1 MMIDLKVRSNQ
12 KELLDEW
19 KGDSHELA
27 RVLKDINRVN
37 CMLGGNTI
45 TVNAVIRLIQEH
57 PKESYTIIDMGCAEG
72 NMLRELAMTA
82 RKQHIN
88 LNLIGI
94 DLNRDA
100 LIIAKKASID
110 FPEIVYHEKD
120 ILNADFSDF
129 SCDIV
134 ITTLT
139 MHHFKNPEILNFAQ
153 QFTRLASIGVVI
165 NDLQRSVLAYY
176 LFKGFSLIF
185 IKTKVAKL
193 DGLTSIRRGFLKSE
207 LLALAKSLT
216 NVDHKIDWKWAFRY
230 VWIMRKQ
237 QQKNSY
243 E

>member
-1 MMIDLKVRSNQ
+1 MIDLKVRSDQ
-12 KELLDEW
+12 KEILDDW
-19 KGDSHELA
+19 QGDTHELECI
-27 RVLKDINRVN
+27 LKDINRVN
-37 CMLGGNTI
+37 RILGGNSI
-45 TVNAVIRLIQEH
+45 TVNAVISLIQEH
-57 PKESYTIIDMGCAEG
+57 PKESYTILDMGCAEG
-72 NMLRELAMTA
+72 NMLRELAIAA

-100 LIIAKKASID
+100 LKIAKKASID
-110 FPEIVYHEKD
+110 FPEIVYYEKD
-120 ILNADFSDF
+120 ILSADFSDF
-129 SCDIV
+129 GCDIV

-165 NDLQRSVLAYY
+165 NDLHRSALAYY

-185 IKTKVAKL
+185 IKTKIAKI
-193 DGLTSIRRGFLKSE
+193 DGLTSIKRGFLKSE
-207 LLALAKSLT
+207 LLALTKSLT
-216 NVDHKIDWKWAFRY
+216 SVYHEIDWKWAFRY
-230 VWIMRKQ
+230 VWVMRKQ

>member
-1 MMIDLKVRSNQ
+1 MIDLKVRSDQ
-12 KELLDEW
+12 KEILDDW
-19 KGDSHELA
+19 QGDTHELEC
-27 RVLKDINRVN
+27 VLKDINRVN
-37 CMLGGNTI
+37 RILGGNSI
-45 TVNAVIRLIQEH
+45 TVNAVITLIQEH
-57 PKESYTIIDMGCAEG
+57 PKESYTILDMGCAEG
-72 NMLRELAMTA
+72 NMLRELAIAA

-100 LIIAKKASID
+100 LKIAKKASID
-110 FPEIVYHEKD
+110 FPEIVYYEKD
-120 ILNADFSDF
+120 ILSANFSDF

-165 NDLQRSVLAYY
+165 NDLHRSALAYY

-185 IKTKVAKL
+185 IKTKIAKI
-193 DGLTSIRRGFLKSE
+193 DGLTSIKRGFLKSE
-207 LLALAKSLT
+207 LLALTKSLT
-216 NVDHKIDWKWAFRY
+216 SVYHEIDWKWAFRY

>member
-1 MMIDLKVRSNQ
+1 MIDLKVRSDQ
-12 KELLDEW
+12 KEILDEW
-19 KGDSHELA
+19 QGGILELEC
-27 RVLKDINRVN
+27 VLKDINKVN
-37 CMLGGNTI
+37 RILGGNSITI
-45 TVNAVIRLIQEH
+45 KAVIGLIQEH
-57 PKESYTIIDMGCAEG
+57 PKESYTILDMGCAEG
-72 NMLRELAMTA
+72 YMLRSLAIAA
-82 RKQHIN
+82 RKKHIN

-100 LIIAKKASID
+100 LIIAEKASID

-120 ILNADFSDF
+120 ILSTDFSDF

-139 MHHFKNPEILNFAQ
+139 MHHFKYPEILNFTQ

-165 NDLQRSVLAYY
+165 NDLHRSALAYY

-185 IKTKVAKL
+185 IKTKVAKI

-207 LLALAKSLT
+207 LLSLAKSMT
-216 NVDHKIDWKWAFRY
+216 NVYHEIDWKWAFRY

>member
-1 MMIDLKVRSNQ
+1 MIDLKVRSDQ
-12 KELLDEW
+12 KEILDDW
-19 KGDSHELA
+19 QGATHELEC
-27 RVLKDINRVN
+27 VLKDINRVN
-37 CMLGGNTI
+37 RILGGNSI
-45 TVNAVIRLIQEH
+45 TVNAVISLIQEH
-57 PKESYTIIDMGCAEG
+57 PKESYTILDMGCAEG
-72 NMLRELAMTA
+72 NMLRELAIAA

-100 LIIAKKASID
+100 LKIAKKASID
-110 FPEIVYHEKD
+110 FPEIVYYEKD
-120 ILNADFSDF
+120 ILSANFSDF

-165 NDLQRSVLAYY
+165 NDLHRSALAYY

-185 IKTKVAKL
+185 IKTKIAKI
-193 DGLTSIRRGFLKSE
+193 DGLTSIKRGFLKSE
-207 LLALAKSLT
+207 LLALTKSLT
-216 NVDHKIDWKWAFRY
+216 SVYHEIDWKWAFRY

>member
-1 MMIDLKVRSNQ
+1 MIDLKVRSNQ
-12 KELLDEW
+12 KEILDDW
-19 KGDSHELA
+19 LGDTHELEC
-27 RVLKDINRVN
+27 VLKDINRVN
-37 CMLGGNTI
+37 RILGGNSI
-45 TVNAVIRLIQEH
+45 TVNAVISLIQEH
-57 PKESYTIIDMGCAEG
+57 PKESYSILDMGCAEG
-72 NMLRELAMTA
+72 NMLRELAIAA

-100 LIIAKKASID
+100 LKIAKKASID
-110 FPEIVYHEKD
+110 FPEIVYYEKD
-120 ILNADFSDF
+120 ILSANFSDF

-165 NDLQRSVLAYY
+165 NDLHRSALAYY

-185 IKTKVAKL
+185 IKTKIAKI
-193 DGLTSIRRGFLKSE
+193 DGLTSIKRGFLKSE
-207 LLALAKSLT
+207 LLALTKSLT
-216 NVDHKIDWKWAFRY
+216 SVYHEIDWKWAFRY
-230 VWIMRKQ
+230 VWVMRKQ